1 VLNRALNDNE
11 SGHGADQH
19 HGRFALADADL
30 QRRWPALIRATH
42 QLLELG
48 AVRATSVLST
58 IDGRRLHHLET
69 GSGPPLVLLHGASG
83 GAANWYRVL
92 GQLSPSHHIRAPDL
106 PGFGFSEALEPVA
119 PLGTQ
124 VAELLIRWLDVQQV
138 RRFAVAGT
146 SFGGLV
152 ALRMAQLAP
161 ERVHSVAVI
170 DTVGFGRSLPLA
182 LRLAF
187 LPLLHAFAL
196 RPSRRGTRWQL
207 EKLMTAEPGRLRNAD
222 RDALL
227 EYLWQSAS
235 AGDQRRLAR
244 AFRLFASVAGQREV
258 LSDAEL
264 RSFPARLLILWGERD
279 RFLPVVHARRAAA
292 LVPRAQCRIIPR
304 AGHSPNWEA
313 PDEVAENLSAFLR
326 E

>member
-1 VLNRALNDNE
+1 VFNPAMNEND
-11 SGHGADQH
+11 SGHGADRH
-19 HGRFALADADL
+19 HGRFALADAEL
-30 QRRWPALIRATH
+30 QRRGHALFRATR

-48 AVRATSVLST
+48 DVRATSVLST
-58 IDGRRLHHLET
+58 IDGRRFHHLET

-92 GQLSPSHHIRAPDL
+92 GPLSATHHIRAPDL
-106 PGFGFSEALEPVA
+106 PGFGFSEALDPAA

-124 VAELLIRWLDVQQV
+124 VADLVLRWLDGQQV
-138 RRFAVAGT
+138 ERFAVAGT

-152 ALRMAQLAP
+152 AMRLAQIAP
-161 ERVHSVAVI
+161 ARVHSVAVI
-170 DTVGFGRSLPLA
+170 DTVGFGRSLPFA
-182 LRLAF
+182 LRVAC

-196 RPSRRGTRWQL
+196 RPSRRGTRWQF
-207 EKLMTAEPGRLRNAD
+207 ETLMTADPARLSSAD

-227 EYLWQSAS
+227 EYLWQSAVG
-235 AGDQRRLAR
+235 ADQRLLVR
-244 AFRLFASVAGQREV
+244 AFRLFTSIAGQREV

-264 RSFPARLLILWGERD
+264 RAFSARLLILWGERD
-279 RFLPVVHARRAAA
+279 RFLPVAHAQRAAA

-313 PDEVAENLSAFLR
+313 PQVVADNLSAFLR